1 MVAVVA
7 GDCGDSVLWGSGIV
21 LMVRCEKASVVTAS
35 CEILACGDSRL

>member
-1 MVAVVA
+1 MIAVIVY
-7 GDCGDSVLWGSGIV
+7 CGGSGIV